1 MKKFIS
7 IAIAIILVC
16 TARAQKADGIIKGK
30 LADTSSHKPIADATV
45 SVLRAKDTSLLSYII
60 TGKDGLFEFKNLAA
74 GKYFINIT
82 HQEFAAFAK
91 LVSITATEKIV
102 DFNEIIL
109 SHDLKTLGEVV
120 VTSEAPIVIKGDTVQ
135 FNASRFKTQPNATA
149 EDLIKK
155 LPGME
160 VDRQGNVKTQGEAVQ
175 KVYVDG
181 KEFFGNDPKMAT
193 RNITADMIESV
204 QVYDDMSEQAKFTRI
219 DDGSRSKTINI
230 KLKKDRKK
238 GFFARTLASYGD
250 RGYYE
255 GNAALNKFDD
265 KQRLSL
271 IFNANNINRQG
282 FSSAEGGR
290 GGGGQ
295 GRSSGGSGIVKSIS
309 AGLNYNDDWNP
320 KIKVSGSYF
329 YSKSNSIQEQ
339 GQLRRSTFEDSV
351 AVLSKERSSENNSQ
365 SHRFNLR
372 FEYQMD
378 SMTSVL
384 YTPSLN
390 FNYSDNTSQD
400 TSFTFSETPSGK
412 FLSINGKTG
421 NNNKNEGLSMNNGLL
436 IRRRFDKTGRTLTIG
451 WNNSYSGSDGDGL
464 VLSHNNFFAEDGSL
478 YRVIRQD
485 QQNKQKT
492 RTNNNVLSTSYTEP
506 LGVDRILEFNYAYTQ
521 NKSNSD
527 RKTYD
532 YDSLSRKYDNL
543 NLPLTNNF
551 ENSFIAHRA
560 GTNYRYQ
567 HIKYNYQ
574 LGFALQQSVMESKSY
589 QALNGKDSLTRA
601 SYINFFPTANLN
613 FTPGRTKNIRLS
625 YNGRTNPPSVSQL
638 QSVLD
643 VTDPLNVRTGNPDLK
658 QEFNHNVN
666 IGYNTFNVKSSRFL
680 ALNASFSTTSNRIVN
695 SIDTLSKGVQ
705 LTRPENVNGTYRLNS
720 YITLGFPFKNP
731 DLKGSAINLSNNTS
745 FNRDISLLYKRK
757 NIGQTLSVNQSA
769 AINITKEK
777 YDFAVRANITYT
789 KVSYSVNKSLN
800 EDYYTQNYSGD
811 FAYTFKGDIILAT
824 EFDYFI
830 NTGREEGYNQQIP
843 IWNARISKQFFRK
856 KNGELRLSV
865 NDILNQNESITRT
878 ASDNYIL
885 DTRSIV
891 LRRYFLVSFFFNVN
905 KMGGRQKKTDN

>member
-7 IAIAIILVC
+7 IAIACMILC
-16 TARAQKADGIIKGK
+16 ATQAQKADGIIKGK
-30 LADTSSHKPIADATV
+30 LADSSAHKSITDATV
-45 SVLRAKDTSLLSYII
+45 SLLRSMDTSLLSYVI
-60 TGKDGLFEFKNLAA
+60 TGRDGLFEFKNLVA
-74 GKYFINIT
+74 GKYFLIIS
-82 HQEFAAFAK
+82 HQEYAAFHK
-91 LVSITATEKIV
+91 LVSVTASEKII
-102 DFNEIIL
+102 DFKEIIL

-120 VTSEAPIVIKGDTVQ
+120 ITSEAAIVIKNDTVQ
-135 FNASRFKTQPNATA
+135 FNASRFKTKPNATA
-149 EDLIKK
+149 EDLLKK

-160 VDRQGNVKTQGEAVQ
+160 VDREGNIKTQGEAVP

-181 KEFFGNDPKMAT
+181 KEFFGNDPKLAT
-193 RNITADMIESV
+193 RNLTADMIESV

-238 GFFARTLASYGD
+238 GFFGRTLTSYGD
-250 RGYYE
+250 RGHYE
-255 GNAALNKFDD
+255 GNAALNRFDD
-265 KQRLSL
+265 KQRLSV

-282 FSSAEGGR
+282 FSSSEGGR

-295 GRSSGGSGIVKSIS
+295 GRGGGGSGIVKSFS
-309 AGLNYNDDWNP
+309 TGLNYNDDWNP
-320 KIKVSGSYF
+320 KMKMSGSYF

-351 AVLSKERSSENNSQ
+351 AVLNKERSSENNSQ
-365 SHRFNLR
+365 SHRFNVR
-372 FEYQMD
+372 FEYQLD

-390 FNYSDNTSQD
+390 INNSDNTSQD

-412 FLSINGKTG
+412 FLSINGRTE
-421 NNNKNEGLSMNNGLL
+421 NSSKNEGLSMNNGLL
-436 IRRRFDKTGRTLTIG
+436 VRKRFNKTGRTLTVG
-451 WNNSYSGSDGDGL
+451 WNNSYSKSEGDGL
-464 VLSHNNFFAEDGSL
+464 VLSHNNFFSEDGSL
-478 YRVIRQD
+478 YRVIQQD
-485 QQNKQKT
+485 QKNKQKT
-492 RTNNNVLSTSYTEP
+492 RTTNNVLSTSYTEP
-506 LGVDRILEFNYAYTQ
+506 LGIGRILEFNYAYTQ
-521 NKSNSD
+521 NESTSD

-532 YDSLSRKYDNL
+532 FNALSGKYDNL

-567 HIKYNYQ
+567 NTRYNYQ
-574 LGFALQQSVMESKSY
+574 LGFALQRSILESKGY
-589 QALNGKDSLTRA
+589 QAMSAKDSFTHT
-601 SYINFFPTANLN
+601 SYINFFPTANFN
-613 FTPGRTKNIRLS
+613 FTPRRTQNIRIS
-625 YNGRTNPPSVSQL
+625 YNGRTNPPSVLQL
-638 QSVLD
+638 QSILD

-666 IGYNTFNVKSSRFL
+666 IGYNTFNVKSSRYL
-680 ALNASFSTTSNRIVN
+680 AVNASISTTSNRIVN

-720 YITLGFPFKNP
+720 YITMGFPFTDP
-731 DLKGSAINLSNNTS
+731 DLKGSAINFSNNTS

-757 NIGQTLSVNQSA
+757 NIGQTLSVTQSA
-769 AINITKEK
+769 AINIAKEK

-789 KVSYSVNKSLN
+789 AVNYSVNKSLN
-800 EDYYTQNYSGD
+800 EDYLTQSYSGD

-830 NTGREEGYNQQIP
+830 NTGRAEGYNQQIP
-843 IWNARISKQFFRK
+843 LWNARISKQFFKK
-856 KNGELRLSV
+856 KNGELRFSV
-865 NDILNQNESITRT
+865 NDLLNQNESITRT
-878 ASDNYIL
+878 TSDNYIQ